1 MIPFNKFYYAVL
13 TEGPV
18 SSSNEI
24 LHLINVPMFSIYI
37 DKNIFLADKYRNNPV
52 VGTIKSFCQNKFG
65 KPEGWKIVAS
75 SFNMMFSKS
84 LKEVC
89 NISKKQINTMG
100 FSSMHANIIIKDLG
114 GEDENIQ
121 GVKLGLAYENKHF
134 MNLNFNYII
143 PMLSHDIRKASSVIT
158 HEWAHLWMFQ
168 NSKAFKQTVKDLYN
182 DLVIKKMKPILPA
195 NLQNLAGDNFNDLRN
210 FVASQIQWV
219 NGYGL
224 SDEHELWAT
233 AIENFLKLIPEHKKI
248 FISLINNKINNTNIN
263 TNSKEYKKR
272 DKRSKPAQ
280 RRKLFRQKVEKTTKM
295 LLNTPD
301 FLLPIIRGNAIE
313 GLKQV
318 IDYLYLYLK
327 IGNNNNFTS
336 NIIYNSIDKHFLKT
350 LKQYRINIDGEKLK
364 EYIKNINLEQLKKK
378 FLTTS

>member
-1 MIPFNKFYYAVL
+1 MIPFNKFYYDVL
-13 TEGPV
+13 TDGPV

-52 VGTIKSFCQNKFG
+52 VGTIKSLCQNKFG
-65 KPEGWKIVAS
+65 KPEGWKIVAYG
-75 SFNMMFSKS
+75 FNMLFSKL

-114 GEDENIQ
+114 DEDENVK
-121 GVKLGLAYENKHF
+121 GVRLGLAYENKHS

-182 DLVIKKMKPILPA
+182 DLVIKKTKPILPL
-195 NLQNLAGDNFNDLRN
+195 NLQNLAGDNLDDLREY
-210 FVASQIQWV
+210 VALQIKWV

-224 SDEHELWAT
+224 TNEHEFWAT

-248 FISLINNKINNTNIN
+248 FISLINNKINNTNID
-263 TNSKEYKKR
+263 SKEYKKR
-272 DKRSKPAQ
+272 DDRSKPAQ
-280 RRKLFRQKVEKTTKM
+280 RRKLFKQKVEKTTNM
-295 LLNTPD
+295 LVNRPD
-301 FLLPIIRGNAIE
+301 FLLPIIKGNPIE
-313 GLKQV
+313 GLKQLV
-318 IDYLYLYLK
+318 DYLYLYLRL
-327 IGNNNNFTS
+327 GNNNNFTS
-336 NIIYNSIDKHFLKT
+336 NIIYNSINKYFLKF
-350 LKQYRINIDGEKLK
+350 LKQYKININEEELK
-364 EYIKNINLEQLKKK
+364 EYIKNVDLQQLKKK
-378 FLTTS
+378 ILFTR